1 MHSQREK
8 WRGKTVNSRIA
19 CKFPTEIII
28 SKQQKPGLIK
38 AHLCYFI
45 SGQYRAAIMNFV
57 ISNRQTSQSDT
68 NPLILPRNHS
78 TSIALKLLFLSLT
91 HTRGACAPLC
101 ALFSCACLNQE
112 GLEQALRDFK
122 TNDEECAHPITDRN
136 YPIYDNG
143 FEIYHH

>member
-1 MHSQREK
+1 M
-8 WRGKTVNSRIA
+8 IA

-28 SKQQKPGLIK
+28 SKQLKPGLIK

-78 TSIALKLLFLSLT
+78 TSCAQTALFLSPT
-91 HTRGACAPLC
+91 QGALSL
-101 ALFSCACLNQE
+101 LFVRCFGDTSLNQE

-136 YPIYDNG
+136 HPIYYNKYIWSDS
-143 FEIYHH
+143 FIK